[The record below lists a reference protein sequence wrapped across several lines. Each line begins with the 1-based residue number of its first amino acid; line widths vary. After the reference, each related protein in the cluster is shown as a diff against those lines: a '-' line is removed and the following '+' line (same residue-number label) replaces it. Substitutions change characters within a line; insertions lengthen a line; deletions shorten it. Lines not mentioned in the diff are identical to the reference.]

1 MSIDVRAHDHIPVR
15 SGLRLRKRARAFSL
29 VGAAGLASVT
39 VAAIFAIGFLS
50 FASDVSAM
58 RQPAAAPK
66 ADAIIVL
73 TGGHAR
79 IDAAVD
85 LLAAGNARRLLIS
98 GVHPDTSLESIRRAT
113 GGDKALFACCVDIDK
128 AALNTIGNAA
138 ETAKWV
144 HARGYRSVIVVTNNY
159 HMPRS
164 LLEFGR
170 SLDGVA
176 IHAYPV
182 VNTDISDYAWLT
194 NGASLRVLASEYLK
208 YAAARL
214 RSMASRQPPV
224 ANVTLKAKA
233 G

>member
-113 GGDKALFACCVDIDK
+113 GG
-128 AALNTIGNAA
+128 
-138 ETAKWV
+138 
-144 HARGYRSVIVVTNNY
+144 
-159 HMPRS
+159 
-164 LLEFGR
+164 
-170 SLDGVA
+170 
-176 IHAYPV
+176 
-182 VNTDISDYAWLT
+182 
-194 NGASLRVLASEYLK
+194 
-208 YAAARL
+208 
-214 RSMASRQPPV
+214 
-224 ANVTLKAKA
+224 
-233 G
+233 